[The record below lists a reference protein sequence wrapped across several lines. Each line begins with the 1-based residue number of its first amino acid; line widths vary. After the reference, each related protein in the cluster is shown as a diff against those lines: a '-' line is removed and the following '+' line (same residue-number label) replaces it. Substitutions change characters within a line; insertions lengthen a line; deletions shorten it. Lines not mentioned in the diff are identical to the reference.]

1 MKVRQ
6 LIRHPFARHLFA
18 IVLVGLVGVLRIGI
32 LRGREAPHSW
42 LMFYPAII
50 VAGVFGGWSAG
61 LLATGFASLSLLWSL
76 FVGKPTFGTFA
87 DRLEM
92 VLFVLT
98 GAMISAVCESMN
110 RTRARVD
117 IYHTLVESLDE
128 GFCVIEMLYDSDGK
142 PIDYGFIE
150 CNPAFEQQT
159 GFHKAMGK
167 TISQLVPDH
176 DSHWFEIYGKVA
188 RTGQGIRF
196 EQPATAMQRYYD
208 VFAFRIGGENSDR
221 VGLLFKDITEQKNN
235 EQKLI
240 IAALYDRATGL
251 PNRAMFR
258 DYFAKALARAGRDK
272 HNLALLFLDLDGFK
286 VINDTLGH
294 QAGDTLLCVVAERL
308 SSSVRPGDLV
318 CRFGGDEFAVILED
332 CQPDWLTVIAE
343 RFLRTLEMP
352 IYLEGQAAQISAS
365 IGIVT
370 YPKSGMD
377 EETLIRKA
385 DEAMYSV
392 KREGKS
398 GYRIIS

>member
-1 MKVRQ
+1 MNVRQ
-6 LIRHPFARHLFA
+6 ITRHQFARHLFA
-18 IVLVGLVGVLRIGI
+18 IALVGLVGVLRVGI

-50 VAGVFGGWSAG
+50 VAAIFGGFYPG
-61 LLATGFASLSLLWSL
+61 VLATGFATLSLLWSL
-76 FVGKPTFGTFA
+76 LIGKPTLGTFA

-98 GAMISAVCESMN
+98 GVMISAVCESMN

-117 IYHTLVESLDE
+117 VYHTLVESLDE
-128 GFCVIEMLYDSDGK
+128 GFCVIEMLYDSGGK
-142 PIDYGFIE
+142 PTDYVFIE
-150 CNPAFEQQT
+150 CNPEFEQQT
-159 GFHKAMGK
+159 GFRKVMGK
-167 TISQLVPDH
+167 TICQLVPDH

-188 RTGQGIRF
+188 KTGEEIRF
-196 EQPATAMQRYYD
+196 EQPATAMQRYYN
-208 VFAFRIGGENSDR
+208 VFAFRVGGEKSDR
-221 VGLLFKDITEQKNN
+221 VGLLFKDITAQKNN

-240 IAALYDRATGL
+240 IAALYDRATSL

-258 DYFAKALARAGRDK
+258 DYFTKALARAERDK
-272 HNLALLFLDLDGFK
+272 HNVALLFLDLDGFK
-286 VINDTLGH
+286 AINDTLGH
-294 QAGDTLLCVVAERL
+294 HAGDTLLCVVAERL
-308 SSSVRPGDLV
+308 SSSVRAGDLV
-318 CRFGGDEFAVILED
+318 CRFGGDEFAVILEN
-332 CQPDWLTVIAE
+332 CQPDWLKIIAE

-352 IYLEGQAAQISAS
+352 INLDGQAAQISAS

-370 YPKSGMD
+370 YPKSGSD

-392 KREGKS
+392 KKEGKS